1 MPHLSS
7 QPQRIADE
15 QYQSLAKSHLFAQYM
30 LQDQMRDQVF
40 MASMTTFKTELNR
53 IQKSAKLRHA
63 SLDWYLGELRE
74 LRQQFD
80 TYISMLRRK
89 GLIQF
94 TFPME
99 LALFA
104 TRAQWFIRFQGPQIR
119 RGWQQ
124 AGQGL
129 QPIHD
134 DKSSTDSP

>member
-7 QPQRIADE
+7 QPQRIAEE
-15 QYQSLAKSHLFAQYM
+15 QYQSLSKSHIFAQYM

-40 MASMTTFKTELNR
+40 LASLTTFKTELNR
-53 IQKSAKLRHA
+53 IQKVAKLRRA

-80 TYISMLRRK
+80 TYISTLRRQ

-94 TFPME
+94 TLPME

-104 TRAQWFIRFQGPQIR
+104 TRTQWFMRFQGPQIR
-119 RGWQQ
+119 QGWQQ
-124 AGQGL
+124 AARGFQ
-129 QPIHD
+129 HTYD
-134 DKSSTDSP
+134 DESSAD

>member
-7 QPQRIADE
+7 QPQRIAEE
-15 QYQSLAKSHLFAQYM
+15 QYKSLSKTHIFTQYM

-40 MASMTTFKTELNR
+40 MASLTTFKTELNR
-53 IQKSAKLRHA
+53 IQKAAKLRHA
-63 SLDWYLGELRE
+63 SLDWYLSELRE

-80 TYISMLRRK
+80 TYISTLRRK

-104 TRAQWFIRFQGPQIR
+104 TRAQWFLRFQGPQIR

-124 AGQGL
+124 AAPGFQ
-129 QPIHD
+129 HSD
-134 DKSSTDSP
+134 DQ

>member
-7 QPQRIADE
+7 QPQRIAEE
-15 QYQSLAKSHLFAQYM
+15 QYKSLSKSHLFTQYM
-30 LQDQMRDQVF
+30 LQDQVRDQVF
-40 MASMTTFKTELNR
+40 MASLTTFKAELNR
-53 IQKSAKLRHA
+53 IQKVAKLRHVN
-63 SLDWYLGELRE
+63 LDWYLSKLHE

-80 TYISMLRRK
+80 TYISMLRRQ

-124 AGQGL
+124 AAQGFQQL
-129 QPIHD
+129 YD
-134 DKSSTDSP
+134 DE